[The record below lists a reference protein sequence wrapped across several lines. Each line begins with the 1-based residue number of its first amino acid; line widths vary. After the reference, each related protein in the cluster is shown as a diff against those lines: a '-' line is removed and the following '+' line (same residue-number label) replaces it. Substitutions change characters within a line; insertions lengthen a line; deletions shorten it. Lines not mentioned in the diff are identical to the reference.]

1 LPLFV
6 LNGENLIINLPE
18 YFSRSSR
25 TNIHCKQFFKF
36 YSIETAHHQCTTIV
50 VVFPCEPYTR
60 GVVIFYLYLTLLIRT
75 KPFRKYA
82 TKQNMN
88 KLFGKPEQPTMR
100 QTIRDNKRELD
111 KEGRGMD
118 RERQNLQ
125 MQEKKIQA
133 DIKQALKRGDE
144 QTARMLAKQIVGL
157 RKQQTRLMG
166 MKGNMQSLGHK
177 QTAMGAT
184 VTMTNAMKTSANV
197 MGKMNKQMDA
207 QEVMKVMGEFSKQ
220 NEMMGMKEEMMDDTI
235 DSIFDDDADEA
246 DEAVD
251 QIYDELGL
259 QFGNEMS
266 SVGGKSKLPSAKQR
280 NMEAEDDEDTDDLLR
295 RLGALK

>member
-1 LPLFV
+1 
-6 LNGENLIINLPE
+6 
-18 YFSRSSR
+18 
-25 TNIHCKQFFKF
+25 
-36 YSIETAHHQCTTIV
+36 
-50 VVFPCEPYTR
+50 
-60 GVVIFYLYLTLLIRT
+60 
-75 KPFRKYA
+75 
-82 TKQNMN
+82 MN

>member
-1 LPLFV
+1 MDLF
-6 LNGENLIINLPE
+6 
-18 YFSRSSR
+18 
-25 TNIHCKQFFKF
+25 
-36 YSIETAHHQCTTIV
+36 
-50 VVFPCEPYTR
+50 
-60 GVVIFYLYLTLLIRT
+60 
-75 KPFRKYA
+75 
-82 TKQNMN
+82 
-88 KLFGKPEQPTMR
+88 FGKKEKPMR
-100 QTIRDNKRELD
+100 QVIRENKRDLD

-133 DIKQALKRGDE
+133 EIKQAIKRGDE
-144 QTARMLAKQIVGL
+144 GTARLLAKQIVGI
-157 RKQQTRLMG
+157 RKQEQRLLG
-166 MKGNMQSLGHK
+166 MKGNMQAMGHK

-197 MGKMNKQMDA
+197 MGKMNKQLDNA
-207 QEVMKVMGEFSKQ
+207 EVMKVMQEFSKQ

-259 QFGNEMS
+259 VLRMIFLGTVVVIQ
-266 SVGGKSKLPSAKQR
+266 VV
-280 NMEAEDDEDTDDLLR
+280 LLT
-295 RLGALK
+295 